1 MRRILPDHESLIRCC
16 GDQDWLLHAGG
27 NSGELEPMEWNCQ
40 VRDLSELLL
49 LLLLD
54 AHLEDLSFTC
64 GVHQEIAD
72 LLHARD
78 REVGQGVVRR
88 QRFFQVFVPFSVI
101 SIHTER

>member
-1 MRRILPDHESLIRCC
+1 MGYDYIEAARMYCNSLDHIIQSLNDLERKGTWMRRILPDHESLVRCC

-40 VRDLSELLL
+40 VRDLSELFL

-64 GVHQEIAD
+64 GVH
-72 LLHARD
+72 
-78 REVGQGVVRR
+78 
-88 QRFFQVFVPFSVI
+88 
-101 SIHTER
+101 